1 MNSLSVSALVI
12 TTQLQDTHLFYYLP
26 PALRRKVDL
35 LPWRS
40 DSLPLILVTFTNRDN
55 SRGSNSN
62 ELAPSTKSMLS

>member
-1 MNSLSVSALVI
+1 MNGSDTVI
-12 TTQLQDTHLFYYLP
+12 YYYIITDLH

-40 DSLPLILVTFTNRDN
+40 TDSLPLILVTLTNRDN
-55 SRGSNSN
+55 SRGSSSN

>member
-1 MNSLSVSALVI
+1 MNQGLLTV
-12 TTQLQDTHLFYYLP
+12 TQDTYNLH

-35 LPWRS
+35 LPWGS
-40 DSLPLILVTFTNRDN
+40 TDSLPLILVTFTNRDN